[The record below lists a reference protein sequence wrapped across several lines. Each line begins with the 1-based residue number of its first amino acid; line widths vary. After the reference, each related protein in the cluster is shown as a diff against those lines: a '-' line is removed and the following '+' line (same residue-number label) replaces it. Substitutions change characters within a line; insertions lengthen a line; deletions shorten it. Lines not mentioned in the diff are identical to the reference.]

1 MELQAVAWVTVY
13 PIQGFD
19 VRLSLRRQLPNYPSG
34 VYPRQVVCA
43 DSQMSA
49 VSSR

>member
-19 VRLSLRRQLPNYPSG
+19 VRLSLRRQLLNYPSG
-34 VYPRQVVCA
+34 VYPRQLVCIA
-43 DSQMSA
+43 SEPSA
-49 VSSR
+49 MSSR